1 MRRQQGLSLMEAL
14 IALAVSGL
22 LIALLM
28 GVYVQGTGGYS
39 RVQAQNLTER
49 TVELA
54 FRAIEN
60 ACWDAM
66 YAEVDNGRLILTYPR
81 DTDAYGNPIPVKTGE
96 SPVYRAGQR
105 YAYYLSDA
113 TGNPNRPGTILW
125 RGTVSGSGTI
135 TPDREWSLESSGRG
149 RIMPLVEFT
158 PSVQVNPTGVTVTVQ
173 VRAQLRSGGE
183 VYETRRQR
191 SFLVRNANAWR

>member
-1 MRRQQGLSLMEAL
+1 MRRHQGLSLMEAL

-81 DTDAYGNPIPVKTGE
+81 DTDAYGNPIPVRKGNT
-96 SPVYRAGQR
+96 PVYRTGQR
-105 YAYYLSDA
+105 YAYYLSDT

-125 RGTVSGSGTI
+125 RGRVSNSGVI
-135 TPDREWSLESSGRG
+135 TPDREWSMESAGRG
-149 RIMPLVEFT
+149 RIMPLVEFIPT
-158 PSVQVNPTGVTVTVQ
+158 VQINPTGITVTIQ
-173 VRAQLRSGGE
+173 AKAQLRSGGE

>member
-39 RVQAQNLTER
+39 RVQAQHLTER

-54 FRAIEN
+54 FRAIES

-81 DTDAYGNPIPVKTGE
+81 DTDAYGNPIPVKKGDT
-96 SPVYRAGQR
+96 PVYRTGQR
-105 YAYYLSDA
+105 YAYYLSDT
-113 TGNPNRPGTILW
+113 TGNPNRPGAILW
-125 RGTVSGSGTI
+125 RGTVSNSGAI
-135 TPDREWSLESSGRG
+135 TPDREWSMESAERG
-149 RIMPLVEFT
+149 RIMPLVEFIPT
-158 PSVQVNPTGVTVTVQ
+158 VQINPTGITVTIQ
-173 VRAQLRSGGE
+173 AKAQLRSGGE